1 MQKIKIDQGDW
12 VVVCDGKK
20 ALILENVGDWKF
32 PNLQTREVFEQ
43 DNPPTHEQGSDAPG
57 RSFQSVGSMR
67 SAMEQTDWHRKSR
80 RGFSA
85 VISPDG
91 SMPRSAPGDTNSLV
105 MVAPPRALGIIR
117 QAYST
122 HVRDA
127 LRGEVDK
134 DFVKMPVHEIEKHL
148 TGVPRIMERPHLR
161 RAGIRLAARWRSAAA
176 DAKKSA

>member
-67 SAMEQTDWHRKSR
+67 SAMDQTDWHAKAEKDFLEDLAGRLD
-80 RGFSA
+80 A
-85 VISPDG
+85 AIN
-91 SMPRSAPGDTNSLV
+91 AGDTTCLV

-117 QAYST
+117 QAYSQ
-122 HVRDA
+122 HVRAA

-134 DFVKMPVHEIEKHL
+134 DFVKMPVHEIEQHL
-148 TGVPRIMERPHLR
+148 TGVQ
-161 RAGIRLAARWRSAAA
+161 G
-176 DAKKSA
+176 